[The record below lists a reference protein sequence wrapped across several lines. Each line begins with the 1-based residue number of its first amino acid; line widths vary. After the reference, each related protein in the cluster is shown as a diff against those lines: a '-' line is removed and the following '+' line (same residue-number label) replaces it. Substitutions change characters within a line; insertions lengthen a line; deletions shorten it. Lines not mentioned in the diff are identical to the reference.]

1 MPTKIL
7 ITKKI
12 IAKNAILLVG
22 LPGIGL
28 VGKISIDYLLK
39 ELRPEKIA
47 EIYSDSFPPSVHTK
61 NSKVHLIKDEIYYL
75 KYKKK
80 DFFFLV
86 GPVQPT
92 LDFKVGSSHEHYEF
106 AETMISFFKSS
117 GVKEIITLA
126 GINIGDKRINVKPH
140 VIVAGTDD
148 IIIKKWKTCG
158 AKSDKKEGL
167 ISGAAGLF
175 VGICKLH
182 KMAGACLMGE
192 TNAQLIYGDQ
202 GSAKSVIEVLKKRF
216 GFKLKMGLIDKEA
229 KEIETAFKDLN
240 MQLEVMADEVPQ
252 GNLPYVR

>member
-7 ITKKI
+7 VTKKI
-12 IAKNAILLVG
+12 AAKNAILLVG

-28 VGKISIDYLLK
+28 VGKISVDYLLK
-39 ELRPEKIA
+39 ELKPERIA
-47 EIYSDSFPPSVHTK
+47 EVYSDAFPPSVHTK
-61 NSKVHLIKDEIYYL
+61 NSKIHLIKDEIYYL
-75 KYKKK
+75 NYKKQ

-106 AETMISFFKSS
+106 AETLISFFKAS
-117 GVKEIITLA
+117 GVSEVITLA
-126 GINIGDKRINVKPH
+126 GINIGDKRINIKPK
-140 VIVAGTDD
+140 VIAAGTDD
-148 IIIKKWKTCG
+148 ATLKKWKKMG
-158 AKSDKKEGL
+158 AKEDKKEGL

-182 KMAGACLMGE
+182 KMTGACLMGE

-202 GSAKSVIEVLKKRF
+202 GSAKAIIEVLKKRF
-216 GFKLKMGLIDKEA
+216 GFKVKMKLIDKEA

-240 MQLEVMADEVPQ
+240 MQLESLEEETPNN
-252 GNLPYVR
+252 NLPYVR

>member
-7 ITKKI
+7 VTKKVTG
-12 IAKNAILLVG
+12 KNAVLLVG

-39 ELRPEKIA
+39 ELKPALIA
-47 EIYSDSFPPSVHTK
+47 EVYSDSFPPSVHTK
-61 NSKVHLIKDEIYYL
+61 NSKINLIKDEIYYL

-92 LDFKVGSSHEHYEF
+92 LDFKVGSAHEHYEF
-106 AETMISFFKSS
+106 AETMISFFKAS
-117 GVKEIITLA
+117 GVVEVITLA
-126 GINIGDKRINVKPH
+126 GINVAEKRMNLQPK

-148 IIIKKWKTCG
+148 LVVKMWDKCG
-158 AKSDKKEGL
+158 TKEDKKEGL
-167 ISGAAGLF
+167 ISGAAGLL
-175 VGICKLH
+175 VGIGRLH
-182 KMAGACLMGE
+182 KMTGACLMGE

-202 GSAKSVIEVLKKRF
+202 GSAKAVIEVLKKRF
-216 GFKLKMGLIDKEA
+216 GFNVKMKSIDKEA
-229 KEIETAFKDLN
+229 KEIEKAFKDLN
-240 MQLEVMADEVPQ
+240 QQLETLEDEMPH